1 MIYLSQKDPRWIA
14 ICLGNTNLPI
24 GKIGCTITDL
34 SMLSDYFGQFKMP
47 KELAQQ
53 LKFTSEGL
61 VIWSSLPEVL
71 NFRLEKRL
79 FALNNFEIDNSLK
92 ALNRAVILNI
102 AHGTHWV
109 TALRKSYISRSYVCL
124 DPLTGQ
130 KRNIYWNEIV
140 GSAHF
145 IKL

>member
-14 ICLGNTNLPI
+14 TCLGNTNLPI

-34 SMLSDYFGQFKMP
+34 SMLSNYFDQFKTP

-92 ALNRAVILNI
+92 DPNRAVILNI
-102 AHGTHWV
+102 AFGTHWV

-130 KRNIYWNEIV
+130 KRNVYWNEIV